1 MNTVHKFISD
11 DLANFL
17 FEETLNSQTSQID
30 GQVADSKVEYNNP
43 CMKRLLRMLKPKVE
57 ELYGKRLYETYAF
70 YRVYIEGMELA
81 PHTDRPSCEVSVTLT
96 LGYRSQYLWPMFV
109 DGVPY
114 ITKPGEGVIYKGCE
128 QLHWREPFRKIQKE
142 FEGDIVWSQVFL
154 HYIEAGGQYDPEFRY
169 DGGADE

>member
-1 MNTVHKFISD
+1 
-11 DLANFL
+11 
-17 FEETLNSQTSQID
+17 
-30 GQVADSKVEYNNP
+30 
-43 CMKRLLRMLKPKVE
+43 
-57 ELYGKRLYETYAF
+57 
-70 YRVYIEGMELA
+70 
-81 PHTDRPSCEVSVTLT
+81 
-96 LGYRSQYLWPMFV
+96 MFV

-169 DGGADE
+169 DGGASE